1 MTALGVTALT
11 YFTETRV
18 SLLVVLQLPTSNRTF
33 SGASDDTFDGPSDF
47 PPETGP

>member
-1 MTALGVTALT
+1 MTAPGVTALI

-18 SLLVVLQLPTSNRTF
+18 FV

-47 PPETGP
+47 PPETGPKHPRFVREFYF